1 MEIVE
6 SWEDHN
12 ANSYAI
18 VRYSQAELKK
28 YPAAK
33 KYEALWLDDV
43 TSTSPKLWSF
53 GGSVGSWIAE
63 FDTVEEAQ
71 DFLLKGIAEYDTS
84 QDIWFQMLEV

>member
-18 VRYSQAELKK
+18 VRYSQEELKK

-33 KYEALWLDDV
+33 KYEALWLDDR
-43 TSTSPKLWSF
+43 TSTSPELWSF
-53 GGSVGSWIAE
+53 GGSVGFWIAE
-63 FDTVEEAQ
+63 FDTIEEAQ
-71 DFLLKGIAEYDTS
+71 DFLLKGIAEYDKNPE
-84 QDIWFQMLEV
+84 I